1 MTTSALVSFPPFLH
15 AHHKEQVTKRIK
27 VGGGGGG
34 EDIIPNQKYFVPEPK
49 LEFVLPC
56 SCYNIRR
63 IGFKVPP
70 YTVCRVLKPRNENYS
85 ILLVIKPLPSVSFT
99 MTIGKS
105 FLRIAENLL
114 DLKDSVPMQDSKNGQ
129 QKRKKDRKDVKFL

>member
-1 MTTSALVSFPPFLH
+1 MTTSALVSFSHFLH

-27 VGGGGGG
+27 VGGGGG
-34 EDIIPNQKYFVPEPK
+34 EDIIPNQKYFVPAPK

-63 IGFKVPP
+63 IGFKG
-70 YTVCRVLKPRNENYS
+70 TIVLSAEFCNQGMRT

-99 MTIGKS
+99 MTTGKG
-105 FLRIAENLL
+105 FLRTAEN
-114 DLKDSVPMQDSKNGQ
+114 
-129 QKRKKDRKDVKFL
+129 